1 MRRMSLVLTMAMAIL
16 AGCTPTPEPTRL
28 VAEPPTTAV
37 TATAIVASPSAN
49 TSAPTPTLATSS
61 PYPAPDGAEQPE
73 VGAYPAP
80 ALTATA
86 SSPQLLATPMPTV
99 AVAQPSP
106 EAATVTGVILLR
118 EASTGERPLAG
129 ARVFLARR
137 LRDESGQ
144 PSFMVSLSRYDA
156 PTALTDGEG
165 RFALADVVPDG
176 YALVIEFGT
185 ELRLARNLNDGRDV
199 VVDAKAGM
207 INDLGEIVVSP
218 K

>member
-1 MRRMSLVLTMAMAIL
+1 
-16 AGCTPTPEPTRL
+16 
-28 VAEPPTTAV
+28 
-37 TATAIVASPSAN
+37 
-49 TSAPTPTLATSS
+49 
-61 PYPAPDGAEQPE
+61 
-73 VGAYPAP
+73 
-80 ALTATA
+80 
-86 SSPQLLATPMPTV
+86 
-99 AVAQPSP
+99 
-106 EAATVTGVILLR
+106 
-118 EASTGERPLAG
+118 
-129 ARVFLARR
+129 
-137 LRDESGQ
+137 
-144 PSFMVSLSRYDA
+144 MVSLSRYDA